1 MRKLMM
7 GVFALCVSSSPALA
21 EKLNNQMVVEL
32 VKAGLGDEAIVA
44 KISGSEGAFDLS
56 TDHLID
62 LKRQGVSSPVIAAM
76 IRADSSPARAGSGPV
91 KFVNDSPEPLVPHA
105 SGIYLLMNHNGPAHM
120 LKIDPT
126 VSNQTK
132 TGGFFGYALT
142 GGIASL
148 SMKSVLPDPTAR
160 VRASGSRPVFYFYFD
175 EANPRNAENGASGVW
190 LSGPAA
196 TVTSPNEFSL
206 VRFSQKKNARE
217 ARVGS
222 FNIAGAK
229 AGVMD
234 KDRIPFAYD
243 KLAPGVF
250 KVFPQQDLQPGE
262 YGFLYFMGGG
272 GGVGMQAAASTTR
285 VFDFSVLK

>member
-1 MRKLMM
+1 MRNLIIGAM
-7 GVFALCVSSSPALA
+7 ALFMVASPAWA
-21 EKLNNQMVVEL
+21 EKLDNQMVIDL
-32 VKAGLGDEAIVA
+32 TKAGLGDEAIVA
-44 KISGSEGAFDLS
+44 KIDGSESAFDLS
-56 TDHLID
+56 TAQLID
-62 LKRQGVSSPVIAAM
+62 LKGRGVSGPVIAAM
-76 IRADSSPARAGSGPV
+76 LRAANGLASAASTA
-91 KFVNDSPEPLVPHA
+91 FVNDSPDPRVPHA
-105 SGIYLLMNHNGPAHM
+105 SGIYLLADKDGPAHM
-120 LKIDPT
+120 VRIDPT

-132 TGGFFGYALT
+132 TGGFLGYAFT
-142 GGIASL
+142 GGLASL
-148 SMKSVLPDPTAR
+148 SMKSVLPNPTAR
-160 VRASGSRPVFYFYFD
+160 VHANSGQPVFYFYFD
-175 EANPRNAENGASGVW
+175 EANPRLAQTGASGVW

-206 VRFSQKKNARE
+206 VQFNQKKNARE

-234 KDRIPFAYD
+234 KDRIPFSYD
-243 KLAPGVF
+243 KVAPGVF
-250 KVFPQQDLQPGE
+250 KVSPQRDLPPGE

>member
-1 MRKLMM
+1 MRKFMI
-7 GVFALCVSSSPALA
+7 GAVALFMASAPALA
-21 EKLNNQMVVEL
+21 ETLNNQMVIDL
-32 VKAGLGDEAIVA
+32 TKAGLGDEAIVA
-44 KISGSEGAFDLS
+44 KIGGSAGAFDLS
-56 TDHLID
+56 TAQLID
-62 LKRQGVSSPVIAAM
+62 LKAKGVSGPVIAAM
-76 IRADSSPARAGSGPV
+76 IRAGNGPV
-91 KFVNDSPEPLVPHA
+91 RPAQVAFSNDSPDPLVPHA
-105 SGIYLLMNHNGPAHM
+105 SGIYLLAGKDGPAHM
-120 LKIDPT
+120 VRIDPT
-126 VSNQTK
+126 ISNQTK
-132 TGGFFGYALT
+132 TGGFLGYAFT

-148 SMKSVLPDPTAR
+148 SMKSVLPNATAR
-160 VRASGSRPVFYFYFD
+160 VRANSGQPVFYFYFD
-175 EANPRNAENGASGVW
+175 EANPRLAQSGASGVW

-206 VRFSQKKNARE
+206 VRFTQKKNARE

-234 KDRIPFAYD
+234 KDRIPFSYD
-243 KLAPGVF
+243 MVTPGVF
-250 KVFPQQDLQPGE
+250 KVSLQQDLPPGE